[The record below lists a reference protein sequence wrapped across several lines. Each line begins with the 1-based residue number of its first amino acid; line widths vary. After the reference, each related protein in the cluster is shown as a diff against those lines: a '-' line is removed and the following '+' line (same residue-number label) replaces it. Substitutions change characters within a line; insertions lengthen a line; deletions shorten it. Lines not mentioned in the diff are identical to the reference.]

1 MCYSPDEQLDFTVP
15 ESRLPDAL
23 PTCDVPSAVSQG
35 LPQMEQHWHAMI
47 TKLKDVHRAETEL
60 MGIVEDFDGLLGDNQ
75 KMSAMSVI
83 GRRIAHGLKQVWHLC
98 DV

>member
-1 MCYSPDEQLDFTVP
+1 
-15 ESRLPDAL
+15 
-23 PTCDVPSAVSQG
+23 
-35 LPQMEQHWHAMI
+35 
-47 TKLKDVHRAETEL
+47 

-83 GRRIAHGLKQVWHLC
+83 GRRIAYGLKQVCHLF